1 MLATVQER
9 HTAWLAQP
17 PAAGAPEHERL
28 KWWRQASAKL
38 SIDQLAERLSIAP
51 QDVIRLERG
60 DNPWPEHPAEDVY
73 RDYRE
78 MCAMCASGSTQE

>member
-1 MLATVQER
+1 MLADIGER
-9 HTAWLAQP
+9 HAAWLAKEP
-17 PAAGAPEHERL
+17 TADAPEHIRL
-28 KWWRQASAKL
+28 KWWRQARAKL

-51 QDVIRLERG
+51 QDVVRLERG

-78 MCAMCASGSTQE
+78 MCAAAAEQR